1 MDANEKLINQILER
15 VTENRIS
22 CKIALEIAD
31 ENHISRQEMGR
42 LLNKLKIKIR
52 QCQLGCF

>member
-1 MDANEKLINQILER
+1 MDASEKLINQIQER

-22 CKIALEIAD
+22 CKEALEIAD
-31 ENHISRQEMGR
+31 ENRISRHEMGK